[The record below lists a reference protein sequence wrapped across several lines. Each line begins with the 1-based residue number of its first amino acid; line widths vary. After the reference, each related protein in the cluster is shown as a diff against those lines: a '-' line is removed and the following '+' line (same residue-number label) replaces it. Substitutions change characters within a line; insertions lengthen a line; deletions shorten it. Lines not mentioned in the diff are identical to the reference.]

1 MVQLSNTRSISRQRE
16 RSEARRLEILRAAA
30 RVFRRRGF
38 AASGMRE
45 IAAEA
50 DLSPG
55 NLYHYFAG
63 KEEILFFCQQRSLDA
78 LMAELERVTDS
89 PLSPGRQL
97 HELIRCHVEVLLDSM
112 EGSAAHLELG
122 GLESEKRRE
131 LVMRRQAYER
141 GIREIV
147 ERGIA
152 DGSFVEADADLVT
165 KAILGAINWPA
176 LWFKRDSGAT
186 PEAIGATLAD
196 YLVRGLGEN
205 R

>member
-1 MVQLSNTRSISRQRE
+1 MTPPRRQQ

-30 RVFRRRGF
+30 RVFQRRGY

-55 NLYHYFAG
+55 NLYHYFSG

-78 LMAELERVTDS
+78 LLGELERVNDS
-89 PLSPGRQL
+89 PLSPARRL
-97 HELIRCHVEVLLDSM
+97 HELIRCHVRVLLDEL

-122 GLESEKRRE
+122 GLVDRQRRE
-131 LVMRRQAYER
+131 LVARREQYER
-141 GIREIV
+141 GIRELIQ
-147 ERGIA
+147 RGID
-152 DGSFVEADADLVT
+152 DGEFTNVNAGIVT

-176 LWFKRDSGAT
+176 LWFRRDGGES
-186 PEAIGATLAD
+186 PETIGATMAD
-196 YLVRGLGEN
+196 YLVRGLGGE